1 MATPDAAAVGSVVAP
16 PRSVGA
22 TMVLT
27 PSTVRALQRLVGNS
41 AVAGELSSATCC
53 GATAVQREFEDQG
66 QVGEGSLGASGP
78 VSQPDLAEGGSGG
91 GELMAEAVNEFGEMD
106 GMLTTGTEVHAFV
119 NRGKVAT
126 GTWHHCGGTGGKGNE
141 NTGSS
146 TVVAPTY
153 ESSPP
158 TAKGGPAKAWV
169 RKGTG
174 TVKVKR
180 SWNGVVAGNNGTAA
194 WAGSGGGLVFL
205 RPSAVSRMGRHESGH
220 VKETKKIHDTEI
232 KPLEKRV
239 KAKRTGATEA
249 AAVTALQSHV
259 NWNPTLTGFATKD
272 TAVNAPG
279 ATFDTTDQA
288 KADFYHDK
296 GPKTIKGVAYGHLI
310 EAP

>member
-1 MATPDAAAVGSVVAP
+1 
-16 PRSVGA
+16 
-22 TMVLT
+22 MVLT
-27 PSTVRALQRLVGNS
+27 PATVHSMQRLAGNA
-41 AVAGELSSATCC
+41 AVAGAIASAGCC
-53 GATAVQREFEDQG
+53 ASPVIQREFSDLG
-66 QVGEGSLGASGP
+66 QVGEGTLGAAGP
-78 VSQPDLAEGGSGG
+78 ATQPDLAEGASGG
-91 GELMAEAVNEFGEMD
+91 GGLMAEAVNEFGELD
-106 GMLTTGTEVHAFV
+106 GQLTTPAEVHAFV
-119 NRGKVAT
+119 NKGRVAS
-126 GTWHHCGGTGGKGNE
+126 GRWHHCGGTGGKGNE

-146 TVVAPTY
+146 TVVAPVY

-174 TVKVKR
+174 TVKVTR
-180 SWNGVVAGNNGTAA
+180 SWNGVVAGNNGAAA
-194 WAGSGGGLVFL
+194 WSGSGGGLVFI
-205 RPSAVSRMGRHESGH
+205 RSSGVSRIGKHESGH
-220 VKETKKIHDTEI
+220 VKETKKIHDTDI

-239 KAKRTGATEA
+239 KSKQTGASEA
-249 AAVTALQSHV
+249 AAISALQTHV
-259 NWNPTLTGFATKD
+259 NWNPTLTAFATKD